1 MKRATK
7 PEGKRPM
14 QIELLKDHWTN
25 GRKFGAGT
33 VLSLPE
39 SVARNLIDWGAAQ
52 EVGKQA
58 KSSKLTK
65 SEKKA

>member
-1 MKRATK
+1 MKRAPK

-14 QIELLKDHWTN
+14 QIELLRDHWTN

-33 VLSLPE
+33 VLTLPE

-52 EVGKQA
+52 EVGKPSNA
-58 KSSKLTK
+58 TK
-65 SEKKA
+65 TEKKDK